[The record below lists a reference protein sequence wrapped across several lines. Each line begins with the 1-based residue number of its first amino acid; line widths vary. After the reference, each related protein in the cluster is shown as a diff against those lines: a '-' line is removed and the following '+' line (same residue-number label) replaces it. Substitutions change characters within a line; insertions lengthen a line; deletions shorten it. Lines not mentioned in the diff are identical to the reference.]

1 MTRMSSV
8 SRITAGMA
16 ASLVAAA
23 AAGGCQHAPAPM
35 ADEDPTAAPMA
46 TTRAQARRPAG
57 VPVPG
62 TQVVV
67 PRHAVAGGTL
77 RINAPPGSLAGF
89 GHARLEVPASGE
101 LLLDVPSAPGAAQLV
116 IERPDG
122 RRLSFRVRID

>member
-1 MTRMSSV
+1 MTRMSSI
-8 SRITAGMA
+8 SRIT

-35 ADEDPTAAPMA
+35 ADEDRVAAPTATA
-46 TTRAQARRPAG
+46 RAQARRPAG

-62 TQVVV
+62 TLVVV
-67 PRHAVAGGTL
+67 PRHAAAGGTL

-89 GHARLEVPASGE
+89 GDTRLEVPASGE
-101 LLLDVPSAPGAAQLV
+101 LLLDVPAAPDAAQLV

-122 RRLSFRVRID
+122 RRLSFRIEID